1 MRKQNRIVFDYY
13 YSRKLDDL
21 DIFFCFFQKC
31 AFHGK
36 IPVWTKREFDDRS
49 MTASIRF
56 VSRLFRDSRDIL
68 LTASR
73 PIVPRSMNRFANAF
87 PFRRRRIGLAIS
99 AHPIGISR
107 ATPRTAT
114 KFILPERLILQR
126 QKDSLGRCRTRFVL
140 WNVLTRFA
148 LIVKIIFPEIGR
160 GRLSQEFYGITGEVN
175 KCLVSN
181 FVRVVSTDLSLP
193 IFLEIMSRDRDCDQ
207 RNAFES

>member
-36 IPVWTKREFDDRS
+36 ILVWTKREFDDRS

-114 KFILPERLILQR
+114 KFILPERLIPKTKGFSWKMSDAFRSLKR
-126 QKDSLGRCRTRFVL
+126 LDSFRAYRKNYISRDWKGTTFSRIL
-140 WNVLTRFA
+140 WNHRRS
-148 LIVKIIFPEIGR
+148 K
-160 GRLSQEFYGITGEVN
+160 
-175 KCLVSN
+175 
-181 FVRVVSTDLSLP
+181 
-193 IFLEIMSRDRDCDQ
+193 
-207 RNAFES
+207 